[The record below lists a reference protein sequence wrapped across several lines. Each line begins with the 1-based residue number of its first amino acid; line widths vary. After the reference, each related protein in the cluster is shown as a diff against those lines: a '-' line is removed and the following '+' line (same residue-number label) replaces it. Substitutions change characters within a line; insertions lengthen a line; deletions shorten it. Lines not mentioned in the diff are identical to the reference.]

1 MNLAL
6 EQQTQFVVK
15 KKCLLINLSPL
26 KMICKEQ
33 SFREKI
39 SVVQVSYCLGMA
51 LMYLN
56 RWSVMEKGLF
66 VTCL

>member
-1 MNLAL
+1 
-6 EQQTQFVVK
+6 
-15 KKCLLINLSPL
+15 
-26 KMICKEQ
+26 MICKEQ